1 MQPKG
6 EVTNVEFREAIQM
19 MIQAVTNKVCQQRWV
34 GQDVTNTSRIREF
47 LRMNSP
53 IFTGLILTKDLEY
66 FVEEFRR
73 FYRL

>member
-53 IFTGLILTKDLEY
+53 IFTSLILTKDLEY